1 MKVKNLI
8 KNLSSMNPEAEVKLH
23 HHLGT
28 KALFVLTL
36 QNDDS
41 VVWLEDKNDID
52 IGEELYVRYKE
63 CEPDKKKEL
72 YYELLEMG
80 FEESDINEYIPE
92 IFNDFKFNND
102 QKIYN
107 TKFDDID
114 LNFTERH
121 GNQYDCWVIHNQESH
136 DIFVGLK
143 ITNEDIKNYPDL
155 ELCFK
160 PLTFESEE
168 ECQRFIN
175 YMHISDIDNCYPA
188 YYNIAFFDEGCFRA
202 ESFSKED

>member
-8 KNLSSMNPEAEVKLH
+8 KNLSNMNPEAEVKLH

-52 IGEELYVRYKE
+52 IREELYVRYKE

-92 IFNDFKFNND
+92 IFNP
-102 QKIYN
+102 YN
-107 TKFDDID
+107 CCELSDYAPTLTAQGDSITKSGTVLIICED
-114 LNFTERH
+114 
-121 GNQYDCWVIHNQESH
+121 
-136 DIFVGLK
+136 
-143 ITNEDIKNYPDL
+143 NE
-155 ELCFK
+155 
-160 PLTFESEE
+160 
-168 ECQRFIN
+168 
-175 YMHISDIDNCYPA
+175 
-188 YYNIAFFDEGCFRA
+188 
-202 ESFSKED
+202 